1 MYKVFI
7 AEDEHLILESLKRN
21 LSQLYE
27 KLPIEI
33 VGEAG
38 DGEVA
43 LSMIL
48 ELQPDILLTDIRM
61 PFMDGI
67 ELSQEVRQ
75 NLPDIQI
82 IFISGFDE
90 FTYAKAAIHLQV
102 AEYLLKPIKIDELKA
117 SIKKVITQLE
127 QKKQPAAI
135 DSYSYDVK
143 KNLFLNTLFE
153 KRGRKTS

>member
-1 MYKVFI
+1 
-7 AEDEHLILESLKRN
+7 
-21 LSQLYE
+21 
-27 KLPIEI
+27 
-33 VGEAG
+33 
-38 DGEVA
+38 
-43 LSMIL
+43 MIL

-102 AEYLLKPIKIDELKA
+102 AEYLLKPIKIDELTA

-127 QKKQPAAI
+127 QKQPTTI

-143 KNLFLNTLFE
+143 ESFLNTLFE
-153 KRGRKTS
+153 NRVSTSEAIEEARQLNRKIAGKNSAYYWSPII

>member
-1 MYKVFI
+1 
-7 AEDEHLILESLKRN
+7 
-21 LSQLYE
+21 
-27 KLPIEI
+27 
-33 VGEAG
+33 
-38 DGEVA
+38 
-43 LSMIL
+43 
-48 ELQPDILLTDIRM
+48 M

-143 KNLFLNTLFE
+143 KNLF
-153 KRGRKTS
+153 